1 MTDLSSRPSSQE
13 ILQALYYRQSQDCR
27 TAKIT
32 ELTETILL
40 YLRQAEPMYDGL
52 EPEEVAT
59 ALIALISTIQEDS
72 ATYYRVAPA
81 ITLLSDYINE

>member
-1 MTDLSSRPSSQE
+1 MTDLTSKPSSQE
-13 ILQALYYRQSQDCR
+13 ISQALYYRQSQDYR

-40 YLRQAEPMYDGL
+40 YLKQAEPMYNGL

-59 ALIALISTIQEDS
+59 ALRDLIFTIQEDN